1 MQERRLKI
9 SKQIST
15 PDKVNELEDT
25 NLPQPK
31 LKTNSSMHVHETAQ
45 KKATPAQKDKTEGRK
60 KRDRHNKAKESLKSP
75 EKSSQGKA
83 SVQNSN
89 RKKNERGQLQ
99 EKLALAQQSQ
109 EQASELADLALL
121 DSFRMSQQ
129 SDLLHEVRL

>member
-45 KKATPAQKDKTEGRK
+45 KKATPA
-60 KRDRHNKAKESLKSP
+60 
-75 EKSSQGKA
+75 
-83 SVQNSN
+83 
-89 RKKNERGQLQ
+89 
-99 EKLALAQQSQ
+99 
-109 EQASELADLALL
+109 
-121 DSFRMSQQ
+121 
-129 SDLLHEVRL
+129 